1 MRIYKHLSYIACF
14 CLAQLAEAQNAVKYS
29 NEFLSIGV
37 GARALGMSGAQVS
50 IVDDVTSGFWNP
62 AGLAAMSDK
71 TQVALMHSEYF
82 AGIAKFDYGAFAT
95 RIDDRTAAGVSV
107 VRFGIDDIP
116 DTSELID
123 ANGNI
128 NYDRVTSFSAADLAV
143 LLSIARKSKKA
154 GLSYGASIKVVNR
167 RIGDFAKAWGF
178 GIDAGVRY
186 QKKSFTLAA
195 SAKDI
200 TTTFNA
206 WSFNLSPSQIE
217 AFNATG
223 NVIPVNSNE
232 ITMPSLT
239 LGAANKFNL
248 GKKFTVLPTL
258 DLIATFDGMRNTV
271 IRNSGWSMN
280 PAAGIEAGFK
290 NLIFLRGGVGNFQSL
305 QKADLTGREMTYQPN
320 IGLGLR
326 LGPVNIDYAFSDI
339 GDRSTALYSHIF
351 SLQFNVKPKAAAASS
366 PEKKTNP

>member
-14 CLAQLAEAQNAVKYS
+14 CLAQHAVAQNVVKYS

-186 QKKSFTLAA
+186 QKKSLTLAA

-206 WSFNLSPSQIE
+206 WSFNLSPSQID

-239 LGAANKFNL
+239 LGVANKFNL

-258 DLIATFDGMRNTV
+258 DLITTFDGMRNTV

-280 PAAGIEAGFK
+280 PAVGIEAGFK
-290 NLIFLRGGVGNFQSL
+290 NLIFLRGGIGNFQSL

-339 GDRSTALYSHIF
+339 GDRSTALYSHVF
-351 SLQFNVKPKAAAASS
+351 SLQFNLKPKAVTASS
-366 PEKKTNP
+366 PENKSNP

>member
-1 MRIYKHLSYIACF
+1 MRIYKHLSYITFF
-14 CLAQLAEAQNAVKYS
+14 CLPQLVGAQNTVKYS

-37 GARALGMSGAQVS
+37 GARALGMSGAQVA

-62 AGLAAMSDK
+62 AGLAAMTDK

-95 RIDDRTAAGVSV
+95 RIDERTSAGISV

-143 LLSIARKSKKA
+143 LLSIARKSKTE

-186 QKKSFTLAA
+186 QKKSWTLAA
-195 SAKDI
+195 SAKDV

-223 NVIPVNSNE
+223 NVIPVNSSE

-239 LGAANKFNL
+239 LGFANKFNL

-258 DLIATFDGMRNTV
+258 DLITTFDGMRNTV

-280 PAAGIEAGFK
+280 PATGLEAGFK
-290 NLIFLRGGVGNFQSL
+290 NIIFLRGGIGNFQSL

-326 LGPVNIDYAFSDI
+326 LGPINIDYAFSDI

-351 SLQFNVKPKAAAASS
+351 SLQFNLKPKAAAASS
-366 PEKKTNP
+366 TEKKTNP

>member
-1 MRIYKHLSYIACF
+1 MSIYKHLSYIVCF
-14 CLAQLAEAQNAVKYS
+14 CIVQHTAAQNAVKYS

-37 GARALGMSGAQVS
+37 GARALGMSGTQVS
-50 IVDDVTSGFWNP
+50 VVDDVTSGFWNP

-95 RIDDRTAAGVSV
+95 RIDERTAAGISV
-107 VRFGIDDIP
+107 IRFGIDDIP

-143 LLSIARKSKKA
+143 LLSIARKSKKV
-154 GLSYGASIKVVNR
+154 GLSFGASIKIVNR

-178 GIDAGVRY
+178 GIDAGIRY
-186 QKKSFTLAA
+186 QKKSFTIAA
-195 SAKDI
+195 CTKDV

-206 WSFNLSPSQIE
+206 WSFNLSPSQID
-217 AFNATG
+217 AFNSTG

-232 ITMPSLT
+232 ITLPSLT
-239 LGAANKFNL
+239 LGVANKFNI
-248 GKKFTVLPTL
+248 GKKITLLPTL

-280 PAAGIEAGFK
+280 PAAGFEAGFK

-305 QKADLTGREMTYQPN
+305 VKIDQSGREMTYQPN

-351 SLQFNVKPKAAAASS
+351 SLQFNLKPKAVAAPT
-366 PEKKTNP
+366 PENKPTP

>member
-14 CLAQLAEAQNAVKYS
+14 CLAQHAVAQNAVKYS

-186 QKKSFTLAA
+186 QKKSLTLAA

-206 WSFNLSPSQIE
+206 WSFNLSPSQID

-239 LGAANKFNL
+239 LGVANKFNL

-258 DLIATFDGMRNTV
+258 DLITTFDGMRNTV

-290 NLIFLRGGVGNFQSL
+290 NLIFLRGGIGNFQSL

-339 GDRSTALYSHIF
+339 GDRSTALYSHVF
-351 SLQFNVKPKAAAASS
+351 SLQFNLKPKAVTASL
-366 PEKKTNP
+366 PENKSNP